1 MTATRSTGDTHLAT
15 IFGRL
20 WDDRAALT
28 PAVARHVLALKFA
41 VADVDRMRELNDKN
55 RKGMLTADEAA
66 ELDDFLRVADLLSIL
81 QSKARVRLKPKT
93 RGGRG

>member
-1 MTATRSTGDTHLAT
+1 MTAHPPAADTHLAT

-28 PAVARHVLALKFA
+28 PAIARRVLTLKFA
-41 VADVDRMRELNDKN
+41 DADMDRMRELNDKN
-55 RKGMLTADEAA
+55 RSGKLTADEAA
-66 ELDDFLRVADLLSIL
+66 EFDDFLRVADLLSIL
-81 QSKARVRLKPKT
+81 QSKARMRLKPET